1 MKILDKISRSFFR
14 KKSSDIPKEG
24 TVENVAYASNLC
36 LNCGTQL
43 VGKYCHNCGQ
53 VMSSKEPKYKF
64 HRFLISYFSRIY
76 LWHPKIPFTLWTL
89 MTRPGFLI
97 NEYISGKHTTYTD
110 PLVFNRFFLLVLTT
124 LFGLFSVFKVS
135 DSSLKDIFVAGSVIG
150 TLAEDKEYVQKMND
164 SPRDTIQLNTYLQLI
179 AEFPA
184 FIEPIDTIA
193 DMEGEMCDTLIA
205 VVPSVW
211 LEDKYLVGDAE
222 TGYHFS
228 AEPLLDNEMIASDQ
242 LLAIWDKMVDLARR
256 NIGLIVLLI
265 CPIMAFVIR
274 LLHRNDRIHMH
285 YFIFAM
291 FYSGIVE
298 VVILAAVV
306 CSLLFG
312 VSYNALES
320 VILLVLWGYLTV
332 ALKKAFEK
340 NSWFSAC
347 LKAFLVNAVF
357 LLVIIFSLVIIMLI
371 AFFWILL

>member
-1 MKILDKISRSFFR
+1 MKVLDKITGFFFG
-14 KKSSDIPKEG
+14 KKSSDVSKEEAA
-24 TVENVAYASNLC
+24 ENVTYGNNLC

-43 VGKYCHNCGQ
+43 VGRYCHNCGQ
-53 VMSSKEPKYKF
+53 VMSEKEPKYKF

-135 DSSLKDIFVAGSVIG
+135 DSSLKDIFVAGSVVG
-150 TLAEDKEYVQKMND
+150 TLAEDKAYVQKMND
-164 SPRDTIQLNTYLQLI
+164 SPRDTVQLNTFLPVV

-184 FIEPIDTIA
+184 FIEPIDTLA
-193 DMEGEMCDTLIA
+193 DMDGEACDTLIA

-211 LEDKYLVGDAE
+211 LQDKYLVGDAE
-222 TGYHFS
+222 TGYRFS
-228 AEPLLDNEMIASDQ
+228 ADPMFHNGVIANEQ

-298 VVILAAVV
+298 VVILAAVLS
-306 CSLLFG
+306 SLLLG
-312 VSYNALES
+312 VSYTALES
-320 VILLVLWGYLTV
+320 VIMFVLWGYLTV
-332 ALKKAFEK
+332 ALKKAFVK
-340 NSWFSAC
+340 NSWFSAG
-347 LKAFLVNAVF
+347 LKALLVNSVF
-357 LLVIIFSLVIIMLI
+357 LLVIILALVTIVLI
-371 AFFWILL
+371 ASFWILL